1 MDELNFSN
9 NIDPEVTEETYVNL
23 HEMKF
28 DHFLSYLSI
37 MMDCLDRNGLHG
49 YYLVM
54 DNAPI
59 YKPVAIKKIIERRG
73 YKCVYL
79 SPYSPFLNP
88 IEEFW
93 SKVKAGIKRNSL
105 DTADRLIPRIMDAVT
120 HVTL

>member
-1 MDELNFSN
+1 MIIDDIHMGELNFSN
-9 NIDPEVTEETYVNL
+9 NIDPKVTEEIYVNL

-59 YKPVAIKKIIERRG
+59 KKFIERRG

-79 SPYSPFLNP
+79 SPLKS
-88 IEEFW
+88 
-93 SKVKAGIKRNSL
+93 SG
-105 DTADRLIPRIMDAVT
+105 
-120 HVTL
+120 